1 MADKKIILETERLT
15 LREFTKGDAEFIYKL
30 LNSEGWL
37 KYIGT
42 RNINTTADAEKYIT
56 EKLMPGY
63 EKNGFGF
70 YMTELKDNAGLKDN
84 TPIGMCGLVKREA
97 LEDID
102 IGFALLPENE
112 GKGYAYEAA
121 SATMDYAK
129 NVLGLKK
136 IAGITVA
143 YNKPSIRLLEKIG
156 LTFDKMINMPDDKEE
171 LMYFTKTF

>member
-1 MADKKIILETERLT
+1 M
-15 LREFTKGDAEFIYKL
+15 LREFTEDDAEFICKL

-42 RNINTTADAEKYIT
+42 RNINTSSDAEKYIS

-70 YMTELKDNAGLKDN
+70 YMAELKDN
-84 TPIGMCGLVKREA
+84 TPIGMCGLIKREA

-102 IGFALLPENE
+102 IGFALLPEYE

-136 IAGITVA
+136 IAGITVP

-156 LTFDKMINMPDDKEE
+156 LSFDKMINMPDDKEE

>member
-1 MADKKIILETERLT
+1 
-15 LREFTKGDAEFIYKL
+15 
-30 LNSEGWL
+30 
-37 KYIGT
+37 
-42 RNINTTADAEKYIT
+42 
-56 EKLMPGY
+56 
-63 EKNGFGF
+63 
-70 YMTELKDNAGLKDN
+70 
-84 TPIGMCGLVKREA
+84 MCGLVKRET

-102 IGFALLPENE
+102 IGFALLPEHE

-121 SATMDYAK
+121 AATMEYAK

-136 IAGITVA
+136 IAGITVT